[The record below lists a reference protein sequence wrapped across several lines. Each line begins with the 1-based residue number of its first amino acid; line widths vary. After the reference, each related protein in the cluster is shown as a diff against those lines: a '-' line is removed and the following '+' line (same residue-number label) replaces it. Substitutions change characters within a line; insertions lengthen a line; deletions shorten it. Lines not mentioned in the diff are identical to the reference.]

1 MNLTKEYLDFK
12 IPCIQGHFRESKQL
26 GEHKVSIHVRACC
39 DLTCGWKAVQE
50 VWLSLIKRAE

>member
-39 DLTCGWKAVQE
+39 DLTCGWKAV
-50 VWLSLIKRAE
+50 